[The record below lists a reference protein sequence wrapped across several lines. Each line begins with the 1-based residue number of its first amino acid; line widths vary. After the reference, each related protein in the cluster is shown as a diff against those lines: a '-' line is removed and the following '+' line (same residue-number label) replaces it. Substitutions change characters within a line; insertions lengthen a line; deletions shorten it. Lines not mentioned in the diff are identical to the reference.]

1 MHYPWYSS
9 SCFLFY
15 GGNIQNC
22 KNFKIKDLCQFS
34 ERHWEQHWFEQP
46 WRVHFLKVSFIL
58 NTQKDTRKT
67 KLSLDSKRFSSVFTW
82 MPSSACWQGHDHIL
96 IISSSV
102 CFIFVFVCYF
112 TMLLRQVHHTAHIWE
127 KLWCCYNSFA
137 DIKSVG
143 QTDLMIVLYPIRG
156 AECLERSKWNVYL

>member
-9 SCFLFY
+9 SCCLFY

-22 KNFKIKDLCQFS
+22 KNFKIEDLCQFS

-102 CFIFVFVCYF
+102 CFFFLSLYVILVCYYAKCI
-112 TMLLRQVHHTAHIWE
+112 TQPTSERNWDVV
-127 KLWCCYNSFA
+127 K
-137 DIKSVG
+137 
-143 QTDLMIVLYPIRG
+143 IVLQI
-156 AECLERSKWNVYL
+156 SKVLDKLTWWLCYIPLGEPNV